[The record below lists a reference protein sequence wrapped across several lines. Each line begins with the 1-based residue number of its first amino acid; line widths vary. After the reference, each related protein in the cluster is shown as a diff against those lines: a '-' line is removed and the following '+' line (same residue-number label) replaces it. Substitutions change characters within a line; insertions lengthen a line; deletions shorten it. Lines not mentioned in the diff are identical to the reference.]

1 MSYGIHGILLGL
13 WRAKIRILMG
23 KNLIYT
29 LLLVGVTA
37 VWGWTFVVVQDAIS
51 AFGVLGF
58 LALRF
63 ALASAALS
71 PILLSGV
78 TRRTLL
84 VGGGIG
90 LVLAAGY
97 LFQTLGLLYTT
108 PTNSGLITG
117 LFVVFAPLADRFFF
131 GVRASREVVVA
142 VALSLLGMVLLAGAG
157 PAGVNP
163 GDLLTLLCAA
173 ALGLHIAL
181 LSRYAAGHD
190 AGGLTLAQ
198 ILTMAVLFAALWPLV
213 GPVELPPPEVWGALL
228 ITGLLASA
236 GAFYIQT
243 FVQQRLPAARTAVI
257 LTMEPAFAAFFG
269 YWLAGDRLVA
279 VQIVGAALILSAVFV
294 GEVAPVL
301 GRRK

>member
-1 MSYGIHGILLGL
+1 
-13 WRAKIRILMG
+13 MG
-23 KNLIYT
+23 KRLLYT

-37 VWGWTFVVVQDAIS
+37 VWGWTFVVVQGAIS
-51 AFGVLGF
+51 AYGVLGF

-63 ALASAALS
+63 ALAGVALA
-71 PILLSGV
+71 PVLLSGV
-78 TRRTLL
+78 TRRTLI
-84 VGGGIG
+84 VGSGIG

-117 LFVVFAPLADRFFF
+117 LFVVFAPLADRLLF
-131 GVRASREVVVA
+131 GVRPTRLVIVA
-142 VALSLLGMVLLAGAG
+142 VFLSLLGMVLLTGGG
-157 PAGVNP
+157 PEGVNP

-190 AGGLTLAQ
+190 AGGLTFAQ
-198 ILTMAVLFAALWPLV
+198 IFAMAALFALLWPFFE
-213 GPVELPPPEVWGALL
+213 PVQMPPQEVWFAILL
-228 ITGLLASA
+228 TGLVASA
-236 GAFYIQT
+236 AAFYVQT

-257 LTMEPAFAAFFG
+257 LTMEPVFAALFG

-279 VQIVGAALILSAVFV
+279 VQIAGAALILSALVV
-294 GEVAPVL
+294 GEVAPAL
-301 GRRK
+301 RSRK